1 MSQRKSKPTPT
12 KPNQQGQQA
21 KTLDSALEETQQK
34 ADAFGEELEQSIE
47 KGEENRKALDA
58 QEKELLGQ
66 NSQPTS
72 AGGESTKDELYGG
85 KQPTKETQPTPAAAN
100 PNDAP
105 LPGAPVNYDTH
116 DWLGAVMIVGSG
128 YPEIQIK
135 QSDRP
140 KQRQI
145 KQYINELVT
154 ILHPKGF
161 GRVDQGGMER
171 ASALVLGIY
180 RTAFTAGP
188 RKEDDQ
194 LGDNYLNCMNIIMMA
209 MAHEEIGKAF
219 NKRYIY
225 CAENEG
231 FPYETLTT
239 LLLRTVTYG
248 NGPKDWQKAL
258 RGKDL
263 APTVNIVTESCNAD
277 TRSLSGKLRQ
287 WLDTFAQ

>member
-12 KPNQQGQQA
+12 KPNQQGQQS
-21 KTLDSALEETQQK
+21 KSLDSALEETQQNS
-34 ADAFGEELEQSIE
+34 EELEQSIE
-47 KGEENRKALDA
+47 KGEAEGKASDE
-58 QEKELLGQ
+58 QKEATG
-66 NSQPTS
+66 STSTS
-72 AGGESTKDELYGG
+72 AGGESTKDELYGD
-85 KQPTKETQPTPAAAN
+85 KQPTKEKQPTSAAAN

-116 DWLGAVMIVGSG
+116 NWLGDVLTVGSG

-161 GRVDQGGMER
+161 GRVDQGGMEC

-180 RTAFTAGP
+180 RTAFTAGA

-194 LGDNYLNCMNIIMMA
+194 IGDNYLNCMNIIMMA

-248 NGPKDWQKAL
+248 KGPKDWQKAL